1 MVTFPLRVRTLIDLH
16 CHLLPGLDD
25 GARDLSVALNM
36 ARIAAADGI
45 ETIVCTPHILPGLY
59 HNTGPCIRSATNE
72 LRIALAEANIA
83 IDLLSG
89 SDAHMTT
96 RFAEKL
102 AAGEILPLA
111 KSRYVLVEPPHH
123 VAPLQLQA
131 FFLELLFVGYVP
143 VLTHPERLTWIGSG
157 YSTIKRLARS
167 GVWMQI
173 TSDSLVGK
181 FGRQPR
187 YWAERM
193 LAEGLV
199 HLLASDAHDVH
210 NRPPILSAGRQA
222 VARRLGER
230 EATNLVS
237 TRPRGVI
244 ENEAPSRLPLPPDCI
259 SFKLPHT
266 A

>member
-1 MVTFPLRVRTLIDLH
+1 
-16 CHLLPGLDD
+16 
-25 GARDLSVALNM
+25 M
-36 ARIAAADGI
+36 ARIAAVDGI
-45 ETIVCTPHILPGLY
+45 EAIVCTPHILPGLY
-59 HNTGPCIRSATNE
+59 HNIGPGIRSATDK
-72 LRIALAEANIA
+72 LRGALAESNIV
-83 IDLLSG
+83 IDLFSG

-96 RFAEKL
+96 RFTEKL
-102 AAGEILPLA
+102 AAGEILSLA
-111 KSRYVLVEPPHH
+111 ESRYVLVEPPHH
-123 VAPLQLQA
+123 VAPLQLEA
-131 FFLELLFVGYVP
+131 FFFKIVIAGYVP

-157 YSTIKRLARS
+157 YRTIKRMARS
-167 GVWMQI
+167 GIWMQI
-173 TSDSLVGK
+173 TSNSLVGK

-193 LAEGLV
+193 LDEGLV

-210 NRPPILSAGRQA
+210 NRPPVLSAGRHA

-244 ENEAPSRLPLPPDCI
+244 KNEAPSRLPLPPDCT
-259 SFKLPHT
+259 SFNLPNT

>member
-1 MVTFPLRVRTLIDLH
+1 
-16 CHLLPGLDD
+16 
-25 GARDLSVALNM
+25 
-36 ARIAAADGI
+36 
-45 ETIVCTPHILPGLY
+45 
-59 HNTGPCIRSATNE
+59 
-72 LRIALAEANIA
+72 
-83 IDLLSG
+83 
-89 SDAHMTT
+89 
-96 RFAEKL
+96 
-102 AAGEILPLA
+102 
-111 KSRYVLVEPPHH
+111 
-123 VAPLQLQA
+123 
-131 FFLELLFVGYVP
+131 
-143 VLTHPERLTWIGSG
+143 
-157 YSTIKRLARS
+157 
-167 GVWMQI
+167 MQI

-210 NRPPILSAGRQA
+210 KRPPILSAGRQA
-222 VARRLGER
+222 VAQRLGER

-259 SFKLPHT
+259 SLKLPHT